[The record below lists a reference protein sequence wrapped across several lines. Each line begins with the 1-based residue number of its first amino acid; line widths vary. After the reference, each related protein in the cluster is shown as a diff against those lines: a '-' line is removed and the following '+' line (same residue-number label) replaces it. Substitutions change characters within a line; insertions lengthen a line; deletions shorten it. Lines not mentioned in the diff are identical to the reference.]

1 MSVIGVSVGGFRK
14 KHGENHGKTIGKSW
28 EIMGSKNEAFHSHGG
43 YPKMD
48 GEKNRKSQPQ
58 KWMTEGSPM
67 TLETTNGTR
76 RIPRAESIEVLQ
88 RYLQEAQCFEV
99 FALPWICL
107 DREIVG
113 FEDPL

>member
-1 MSVIGVSVGGFRK
+1 
-14 KHGENHGKTIGKSW
+14 
-28 EIMGSKNEAFHSHGG
+28 
-43 YPKMD
+43 
-48 GEKNRKSQPQ
+48 
-58 KWMTEGSPM
+58 M

>member
-1 MSVIGVSVGGFRK
+1 
-14 KHGENHGKTIGKSW
+14 
-28 EIMGSKNEAFHSHGG
+28 
-43 YPKMD
+43 
-48 GEKNRKSQPQ
+48 
-58 KWMTEGSPM
+58 MTFD
-67 TLETTNGTR
+67 TTNATR

-113 FEDPL
+113 FEDPLWNPMKSYEILWREIVDTSILPFSEPWFDRLR

>member
-1 MSVIGVSVGGFRK
+1 
-14 KHGENHGKTIGKSW
+14 
-28 EIMGSKNEAFHSHGG
+28 MGSIYEGFHSHGG

-48 GEKNRKSQPQ
+48 GDKNRKSQPQ
-58 KWMTEGSPM
+58 KWMTGGSPM
-67 TLETTNGTR
+67 TFDTTNATR